1 MFISDFSIKRPIVTV
16 TTMIAIAV
24 FGLAALSRLQSNEL
38 PDIQFPVIG
47 VSVVYPGASPDGVE
61 REILEPLEDRLA
73 TLAGVDKLE
82 SSAYDGMA
90 QLIVFFNFGTDIQ
103 GASQRVR
110 DAIAAIR
117 QDLPTEMEEPAIVQF
132 DPADEAILSLTLAS
146 TSLDGPAL
154 TRLADPR
161 ITRAL
166 LGVNGVADVDV
177 FGGVTRELTVE
188 LDAQAMSAAG
198 VGVGAVVTAL
208 QSQNLAAPVGRIT
221 GPNLERSIRLRAR
234 PADPAAFEALPVARH
249 GSRLVRLGDVATVRD
264 ATAEARTL
272 AYFNGESALGL
283 NIIKARGFSTPAVT
297 KAVHTRLAEI
307 RGDLPAGTTIDVVQ
321 DAGVRVNDSVA
332 GVQRALVEG
341 ALLTVLVVFLFLN
354 SWRSTVITG
363 LALPVSVLAAFVAVW
378 ALGLTINMMTL
389 LGLSLAIGILIDDAI
404 VVRENIV
411 RHLEMGKSHHDAA
424 RDGTSEIGLAVTAT
438 TMSIVAVFAP
448 IAFMGGLAGQWFKPF
463 ALTMAC
469 AVLVSLFV
477 SFSLDPMLSAY
488 WRDPHV
494 APARRKWLTRKLDVF
509 NTWFDGLANRYRT
522 VIAWALDHRVAT
534 VSIAVGSLVLAMVL
548 QATVGGTDFLPATD
562 KSAIVV
568 TVDAPPGSRV
578 EYTSRRAEV
587 AAHIIRGHSEVLS
600 TYTTVGNG
608 AAVDVAEIHVNLVRK
623 DARKAS
629 QQEIGARLRRDL
641 SAVPGARYTVFA
653 SGNGTFKSIQIELR
667 GPEART
673 LTTLA
678 QRIASEV
685 RSVSGAVDVGL
696 STKGE
701 KPELQLDIDRG
712 LAASLGVSAADV
724 AQSLYPAFA
733 GLDAGDWVDPDGET
747 RDVMVRL
754 SRDAR
759 GMERGITQLPVP
771 VTDSNGVATVMPL
784 GQIVTLSAGM
794 GPAQID
800 HIGRDRS
807 IKIQANVDGRPLGAV
822 MADINAR
829 VAAVALPSG
838 YRITQGGDSAD
849 QADIFGRII
858 VALGIALVLMYLIL
872 VMQFGSFL
880 DPLAV
885 LLSLPLSLVGVVTML
900 FITGGTLNL
909 MSLIGLMLLMGVVAK
924 NAILLI
930 DFAKVGRA
938 KGMSLRDALIEA
950 GRVRLRPILMTTFA
964 LVAGMLPVAI
974 GAAEGGDF
982 YAPLGRAVIG
992 GTITSTLLTLLVIP
1006 TFYEILEEWKERV
1019 AGWLRRDARE
1029 PHRILPLEVIT
1040 SN

>member
-1 MFISDFSIKRPIVTV
+1 VFISDFAIKRPIVTV
-16 TTMIAIAV
+16 TTMIAIAI

-38 PDIQFPVIG
+38 PDIQFPVLG
-47 VSVVYPGASPDGVE
+47 VTIAYPGASPEGVE
-61 REILEPLEDRLA
+61 REVLEPLENRIA

-82 SSAYDGMA
+82 SSAYDGIA
-90 QLIVFFNFGTDIQ
+90 QMVVFFKFGTDIQ

-117 QDLPTEMEEPAIVQF
+117 SDLPAEMEEPSVLQF
-132 DPADEAILSLTLAS
+132 DPADEPVLSLTIAS
-146 TSLDGPAL
+146 STLDGAAL
-154 TRLADPR
+154 TRLADPG

-166 LGVNGVADVDV
+166 LGVPGVADAVV
-177 FGGVTRELTVE
+177 FGGVTRELAVE
-188 LDAQAMSAAG
+188 LDPQAMSAAG
-198 VGVGAVVTAL
+198 VGVAAVVAAL

-234 PADPAAFEALPVARH
+234 PVDPAAFEALPVLRH
-249 GSRLVRLGDVATVRD
+249 GTRIVRLGDVARVRD
-264 ATAEARTL
+264 ATEEPRTL
-272 AYFNGESALGL
+272 AYFGGEPALGL

-297 KAVHTRLAEI
+297 RAVHARLAEI
-307 RGDLPAGTTIDVVQ
+307 RATLPHGTRLDVVQ
-321 DAGVRVNDSVA
+321 DGGVRVEESVA

-378 ALGLTINMMTL
+378 ALGFTINMMTL
-389 LGLSLAIGILIDDAI
+389 LGLSLSIGILIDDAI

-411 RHLEMGKSHHDAA
+411 RHLAMGKDHQTAA
-424 RDGTSEIGLAVTAT
+424 RAGTNEIGLAVTAT
-438 TMSIVAVFAP
+438 TMSIVAVFVP

-463 ALTMAC
+463 ALTMAS

-494 APARRKWLTRKLDVF
+494 EPARRRWVTRRLDRF
-509 NTWFDGLANRYRT
+509 NQWFDSLSHGYRH
-522 VIAWALDHRVAT
+522 VIAWALDHRLTT
-534 VSIAVGSLVLAMVL
+534 VSVAIGSLVLAIAL
-548 QATVGGTDFLPATD
+548 QGTIGGTDFLPATD
-562 KSAIVV
+562 NSLIIV
-568 TVDAPPGSRV
+568 TVESPPGSRV
-578 EYTSRRAEV
+578 DYTARRAET
-587 AAHIIRGHSEVLS
+587 AARIARGHRGVKSV
-600 TYTTVGNG
+600 YTTVGDG
-608 AAVDVAEIHVNLVRK
+608 AAVDVAKIQVVLLPKK
-623 DARKAS
+623 DRAAS
-629 QQEIGARLRRDL
+629 QREIGAQIRREL
-641 SAVPGARYTVFA
+641 GEIPGARFTVFA
-653 SGNGTFKSIQIELR
+653 SGNGTFKQIQIELR
-667 GPEART
+667 GPDART
-673 LTTLA
+673 LTTVA
-678 QRIASEV
+678 QAIADEV
-685 RSVSGAVDVGL
+685 RAVQGAVDVGL

-712 LAASLGVSAADV
+712 LAASLGLSAGDV

-754 SRDAR
+754 APTAR
-759 GMERGITQLPVP
+759 GTERGITQLPMP
-771 VTDSNGVATVMPL
+771 VIDAQGNQAMVPL
-784 GQIVTLSAGM
+784 GQILTLAPGT

-829 VAAVALPSG
+829 LENVELPDG

-849 QADIFGRII
+849 QADIFGRIL
-858 VALGIALVLMYLIL
+858 VALGIAMVLMYLIL
-872 VMQFGSFL
+872 VIQFGSFL

-885 LLSLPLSLVGVVTML
+885 LLSLPLSLVGVVTIL
-900 FITGGTLNL
+900 LVTGGTLNL

-930 DFAKVGRA
+930 DFAKVGREN
-938 KGMSLRDALIEA
+938 GMSLRDALIEA

-974 GAAEGGDF
+974 GSAEGGDF

-1006 TFYEILEEWKERV
+1006 TVYEILDEWRALAGAWFHRRPRV
-1019 AGWLRRDARE
+1019 APPVLH
-1029 PHRILPLEVIT
+1029 PEVIT